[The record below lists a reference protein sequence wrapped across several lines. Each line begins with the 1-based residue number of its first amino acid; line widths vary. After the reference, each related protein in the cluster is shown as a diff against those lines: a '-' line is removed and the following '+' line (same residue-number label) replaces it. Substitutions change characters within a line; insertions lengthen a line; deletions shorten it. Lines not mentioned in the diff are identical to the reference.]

1 MQFIDASEVS
11 AFMKYIY
18 MYMSPTLSASYKCS
32 LQSVKISDT
41 LETHVKIIFDSYSGL
56 PLIRVS
62 VDSM

>member
-18 MYMSPTLSASYKCS
+18 MSPTLSANYKCS

-41 LETHVKIIFDSYSGL
+41 LEIHVKIIFNSYSGL